1 MRLSIITILVFI
13 SVFSAAQTDSV
24 LSGVYY
30 WQQPV
35 KKAKRN
41 IKSAVLFEGKTHDM
55 QWMKVSGNIL
65 ATSKKENKIKVPQN
79 EEQIIIVKKGVLDIN
94 LDKTNYHLVSGSVI
108 VLLPGESASVVN
120 LQADDCE
127 YYHLQYKSKMPVN
140 TERGKKAGGSFV
152 KDFRQIEFKPHD
164 KGGIRNYFERPTAM
178 GKRLEMHVTTLNPGI
193 KSHEPHTHRAEEI
206 VLMIEGNTEMQID
219 KGFKQGSEG
228 ALYYLGSNVPHA
240 IRNIGKEPCMYFAFQ
255 FE

>member
-1 MRLSIITILVFI
+1 MRLSIITILVLTCFL
-13 SVFSAAQTDSV
+13 SSAQTDSV

-35 KKAKRN
+35 KIVKRN
-41 IKSAVLFEGKTHDM
+41 IKSTVLFEGKTHDM
-55 QWMKVSGNIL
+55 QWMKVSCNSL
-65 ATSKKENKIKVPQN
+65 KPSKKENKIKVSGN
-79 EEQIIIVKKGVLDIN
+79 EEQIIIVKKGVLNIN
-94 LDKTNYHLVSGSVI
+94 LDKTNYHLVPGSVV
-108 VLLPGESASVVN
+108 VLLPGESISLSN
-120 LQADDCE
+120 LQANDCE
-127 YYHLQYKSKMPVN
+127 YYHLQYKSKMPVKA
-140 TERGKKAGGSFV
+140 ERGKNVGGSFV
-152 KDFRQIEFKPHD
+152 KDFKKIEFKPHD

-219 KGFKQGSEG
+219 KEFKQGSEG

-240 IRNIGKEPCMYFAFQ
+240 IRNIGEEPCMYFAFQ